1 MQIKRNILLGLTALM
16 VQLSPVFAAENLGT
30 ECDNPKTQS
39 MMDECAAIDYNN
51 QETQLRLL
59 SEQIVKRLT
68 DHPERQA
75 NFKQAQRGWQTYKNY
90 ECKLASPSDATIAST
105 LQTHCQIKLIQ
116 QRIKTLQSY
125 LKCPEGET
133 ACVIPR

>member
-1 MQIKRNILLGLTALM
+1 MHIKRNILLGLAVAM

-30 ECDNPKTQS
+30 ECDSPKTQT
-39 MMDECAAIDYNN
+39 MMDQCAAIDYNN
-51 QETQLRLL
+51 KDSQLRLL
-59 SEQIVKRLT
+59 SEQIVKRLA

-75 NFKQAQRGWQTYKNY
+75 NFKQAQKGWQTYKNY

-105 LQTHCQIKLIQ
+105 LQTHCQIKLME
-116 QRIKTLQSY
+116 QRIKILQNY